1 LAVLGLRFSVPVNWI
16 RVGFRDVSEDFVGGR
31 VLSAFA
37 VFGRDANEV
46 SAGESGAH

>member
-31 VLSAFA
+31 VLGAVA
-37 VFGRDANEV
+37 VFGRDADEV
-46 SAGESGAH
+46 PAG